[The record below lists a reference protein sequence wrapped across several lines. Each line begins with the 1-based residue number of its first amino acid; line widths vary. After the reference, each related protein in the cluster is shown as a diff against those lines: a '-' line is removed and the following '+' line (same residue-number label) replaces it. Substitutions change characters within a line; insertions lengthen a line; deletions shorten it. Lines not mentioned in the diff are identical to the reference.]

1 MIIGIIEGTYSTF
14 ISSFIVLEWT
24 NMRDRQRKK
33 RDIGRFGVHGPSKP
47 IEHKPAGAL
56 ALARSV
62 PAREEVG
69 GAAAPGGILAA
80 APGGILAG
88 GEAQEGLVAGQLA
101 AEPQAT
107 AAAPGGILAAAP
119 GGISAAAPGGI
130 LAAGP
135 LPAAAP
141 RTPGNLTAYPGQQG
155 SRKNKKHKK
164 RHH

>member
-1 MIIGIIEGTYSTF
+1 MSKRLILIIAVAVIFLSSAGIVTF
-14 ISSFIVLEWT
+14 LS
-24 NMRDRQRKK
+24 
-33 RDIGRFGVHGPSKP
+33 
-47 IEHKPAGAL
+47 
-56 ALARSV
+56 
-62 PAREEVG
+62 
-69 GAAAPGGILAA
+69 
-80 APGGILAG
+80 
-88 GEAQEGLVAGQLA
+88 AQEGNDPRAKSPAALQAALPLETRFAPDQIYRAG
-101 AEPQAT
+101 P
-107 AAAPGGILAAAP
+107 PAAP